1 MPAQICLP
9 CKLLINSTM
18 AALLATPIFSQALSR
33 QPEVD
38 GELVVT
44 YTEQSNVSLSVMPQA
59 HRVPFRQSLFFHYG
73 IKAGSGH
80 PSEPGA
86 IVVKVTKVYSQGTD
100 EDWEYAKKTTLYR
113 NDFTFPEVVEGFDD
127 EIDRDRYINYHNNKF
142 YTSNRLER
150 QFHVLY
156 RVNEKTNQPL
166 SRRKGFLHEGS
177 GDPSK
182 VVAQGSYM
190 FSYEGIRPQGTWIP
204 FNLRFQGDFSE
215 VYITII
221 DFGID
226 SAGDPVG
233 KTWHF
238 VAEK

>member
-113 NDFTFPEVVEGFDD
+113 NDFTFPEVVEGFLTMKSTGTDTLTTITTNFTPVTD
-127 EIDRDRYINYHNNKF
+127 WNGSFMSSIESTK
-142 YTSNRLER
+142 
-150 QFHVLY
+150 
-156 RVNEKTNQPL
+156 KTNQPL

-233 KTWHF
+233 KLGIL
-238 VAEK
+238 